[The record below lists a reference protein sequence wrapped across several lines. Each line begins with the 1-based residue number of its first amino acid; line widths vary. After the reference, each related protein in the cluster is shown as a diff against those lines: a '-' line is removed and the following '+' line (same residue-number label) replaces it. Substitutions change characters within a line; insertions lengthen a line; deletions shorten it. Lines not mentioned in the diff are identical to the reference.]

1 MSYVIDEFC
10 YLGTV
15 NKSIQNA
22 RGTIIPAV
30 TFDNVKTWC
39 TPKSIR
45 MSEAY
50 QALSVGMKPELT
62 LEIRQEDYSGQTR
75 VKYGGIV
82 YRILR
87 TYRTGRS
94 KIELVL
100 YREEHPDAS

>member
-10 YLGTV
+10 FLGTV

-50 QALSVGMKPELT
+50 QALSVGMKPE
-62 LEIRQEDYSGQTR
+62 IRQEDYSGQTR

-94 KIELVL
+94 KIEHVL

>member
-15 NKSIQNA
+15 DKSARNS
-22 RGTIIPAV
+22 RGTIQPTI
-30 TFDNVKTWC
+30 TWSEKPWC
-39 TPKSIR
+39 LPQSVR

-50 QALSVGMKPELT
+50 QALSVGMKPEIT
-62 LEIRQEDYSGQTR
+62 LVLRQEDYAGQTR

-82 YRILR
+82 YKILR
-87 TYRTGRS
+87 TFRTGKS
-94 KIELVL
+94 EIELVL